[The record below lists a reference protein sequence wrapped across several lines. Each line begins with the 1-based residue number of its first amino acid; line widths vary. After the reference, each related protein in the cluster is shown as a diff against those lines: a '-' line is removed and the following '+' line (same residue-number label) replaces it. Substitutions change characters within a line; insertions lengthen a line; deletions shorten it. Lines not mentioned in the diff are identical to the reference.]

1 MGELILGQSD
11 NLSKSLQ
18 NPNLSVVDDWCT
30 ANATVETL
38 KIIRNDE
45 SFDFFG
51 KKTLTH
57 AKRLDIN
64 KPTLCRQ
71 RSQPRAMQ
79 NYFGYGKGKEAVHTG
94 PKDIHRKYYF
104 EAFQTVINCITDRF
118 DQENLKMDAL
128 LEQVLPKAV
137 KHGEHEKELKEV
149 VQFNKEDFCESLLRL
164 QFLTFSINFQSTA
177 KKDANITLSVVFTY
191 LQKLSSGMKSL
202 LSQVIR
208 LARLVLV
215 ATEQKLPVSD
225 HSAQFY
231 G

>member
-1 MGELILGQSD
+1 MVGVLPMPLW
-11 NLSKSLQ
+11 KH
-18 NPNLSVVDDWCT
+18 
-30 ANATVETL
+30 L
-38 KIIRNDE
+38 KVLEMDE
-45 SFDFFG
+45 SLDLFWE
-51 KKTLTH
+51 KALTH
-57 AKRLDIN
+57 AKRLDVN
-64 KPTLCRQ
+64 DPTLPRQ

-104 EAFQTVINCITDRF
+104 EAFHTVINCITDRF

-137 KHGEHEKELKEV
+137 KHDEHEKELKEV

-191 LQKLSSGMKSL
+191 LQKLSSGLRSL

-208 LARLVLV
+208 LAILVLV
-215 ATEQKLPVSD
+215 ATATKTTRRNATDESVLTKLCTFWTS
-225 HSAQFY
+225 Q
-231 G
+231 